1 MILVKSKFSI
11 KDLENLSGIKSHT
24 IRIWEKRYNL
34 LEPNRTDTNI
44 RTYDLD
50 SLRKILNVSY
60 LKNAGIKIST
70 IASLTTE
77 DIETQVRSLAV
88 RNNKNDHAIQELKL
102 SMMNFDQFMFQRVYD
117 SVIKEIGFSGVFYD
131 LFIPFLE
138 ELGFLWQSK
147 TINIAHE
154 HFISHLIKQK
164 VLVNL
169 ERVQNQKIKEN
180 ENLYILFLPENEV
193 HDLGLL
199 FLNYELLKKGCKT
212 VYLGASMILEA
223 LPYFKNKGIS
233 PIYITYI
240 TVQPTEKETPSF
252 LKKFNRKVAQK
263 DNVELWLL
271 GHLAQKIKTKDLSD
285 NHTVFRGI
293 SELMNKIPQL
303 VEA

>member
-1 MILVKSKFSI
+1 MIKSKFSI

-34 LEPNRTDTNI
+34 LEPDRTETNI
-44 RTYDLD
+44 RTYDL
-50 SLRKILNVSY
+50 SALRKILNVSY

-70 IASLTTE
+70 IASLTTS
-77 DIETQVRSLAV
+77 DIEAQVRNLAI

-102 SMMNFDQFMFQRVYD
+102 AMVNFDQAMFSRVYD
-117 SVIKEIGFSGVFYD
+117 SVLQEVGFTGVFYD

-164 VLVNL
+164 VLINL
-169 ERVQNQKIKEN
+169 EKVQYQPKNDSDN
-180 ENLYILFLPENEV
+180 FYVLFLPENEM

-199 FLNYELLKKGCKT
+199 FLNYELLKRGNKT
-212 VYLGASMILEA
+212 IYLGASMVLDH
-223 LPYFKNKGIS
+223 LTFLKNNGIT
-233 PIYITYI
+233 PTYITYV
-240 TVQPTEKETPSF
+240 TVQPVEKELPSF
-252 LKKFNRKVAQK
+252 LKKFNRKVARES
-263 DNVELWLL
+263 DTELWIL
-271 GHLAQKIKTKDLSD
+271 GHMAQKIKTEHLSD
-285 NHTVFRGI
+285 NHKVFKGI
-293 SELMNKIPQL
+293 SDLINNIPQL

>member
-1 MILVKSKFSI
+1 MIKSKFSI

-24 IRIWEKRYNL
+24 IRIWEKRYDL
-34 LEPNRTDTNI
+34 LEPDRTDTNI
-44 RTYDLD
+44 RSYNLS

-70 IASLTTE
+70 IASLTTSE
-77 DIETQVRSLAV
+77 IETQVRNLAI
-88 RNNKNDHAIQELKL
+88 RNNKNDHAVQELKL
-102 SMMNFDQFMFQRVYD
+102 AMVNFDQFMFQRVYD
-117 SVIKEIGFSGVFYD
+117 SVLKEVGFSGVFYD

-138 ELGFLWQSK
+138 ELGYLWQSK

-169 ERVQNQKIKEN
+169 EKVQYQEATNN
-180 ENLYILFLPENEV
+180 EKVYILFLPENEM

-212 VYLGASMILEA
+212 VYLGASMVLEA
-223 LPYFKNKGIS
+223 LPFFKKQGIT
-233 PIYITYI
+233 PTYITYI
-240 TVQPTEKETPSF
+240 TVKPTEKELPSY
-252 LKKFNRKVAQK
+252 LKKFNRKVAK
-263 DNVELWLL
+263 NDDIELWIL
-271 GHLAQKIKTKDLSD
+271 GHLAQKIKPKDLSK
-285 NHTVFRGI
+285 NQTVYRGI
-293 SELMNKIPQL
+293 SEVIAKIPEL

>member
-1 MILVKSKFSI
+1 MIKSKFSI

-34 LEPNRTDTNI
+34 LEPDRTETNI
-44 RTYDLD
+44 RTYDL
-50 SLRKILNVSY
+50 SALRKILNVSY

-70 IASLTTE
+70 IASLTSS
-77 DIETQVRSLAV
+77 DIETQVRNLAI

-102 SMMNFDQFMFQRVYD
+102 AMVNFDQTMFNRVYD
-117 SVIKEIGFSGVFYD
+117 SVLQEVGFTGVFYD

-164 VLVNL
+164 VLINL
-169 ERVQNQKIKEN
+169 EKVQYQPKNDSDSV
-180 ENLYILFLPENEV
+180 YVLFLPENEM

-199 FLNYELLKKGCKT
+199 FLNYELLRKGNKT
-212 VYLGASMILEA
+212 IYLGASMILDD
-223 LPYFKNKGIS
+223 LPFFKNKGIT
-233 PIYITYI
+233 PTYITYV
-240 TVQPTEKETPSF
+240 TVQPIEKELPSF
-252 LKKFNRKVAQK
+252 LKKFNRKVIR
-263 DNVELWLL
+263 DSDIELWIL
-271 GHLAQKIKTKDLSD
+271 GQMAQKIKSEQLSD
-285 NHTVFRGI
+285 NHKVFAGI
-293 SELMNKIPQL
+293 ADVIKNIPQL

>member
-1 MILVKSKFSI
+1 MIKSKFSI

-34 LEPNRTDTNI
+34 LEPDRTETNI
-44 RTYDLD
+44 RTYDL
-50 SLRKILNVSY
+50 SALRKILNVSY

-70 IASLTTE
+70 IASLTGS
-77 DIETQVRSLAV
+77 DIENQVRNLAI

-102 SMMNFDQFMFQRVYD
+102 AMVNFDQTMFSRVYD
-117 SVIKEIGFSGVFYD
+117 SVLQEVDFTGVFYD

-164 VLVNL
+164 VLINL
-169 ERVQNQKIKEN
+169 EKVQYRSKNDSDSV
-180 ENLYILFLPENEV
+180 YVLFLPENEM

-199 FLNYELLKKGCKT
+199 FLNYELLKRGNKT
-212 VYLGASMILEA
+212 IYLGASMILDD
-223 LPYFKNKGIS
+223 LPFFKNKGVN
-233 PIYITYI
+233 PTYITYV
-240 TVQPTEKETPSF
+240 TVQPVEKELPSF
-252 LKKFNRKVAQK
+252 LKKFNRKVNR
-263 DNVELWLL
+263 DSDIELWIL
-271 GHLAQKIKTKDLSD
+271 GQMAQKIKSEQLSD
-285 NHTVFRGI
+285 NHKVFKGI
-293 SELMNKIPQL
+293 SDVINNIPQL

>member
-1 MILVKSKFSI
+1 LIKSKFSI

-24 IRIWEKRYNL
+24 IRIWEKRYDL
-34 LEPNRTDTNI
+34 LEPDRTDTNI
-44 RTYDLD
+44 RSYNLS

-70 IASLTTE
+70 IASLTTSE
-77 DIETQVRSLAV
+77 IETQVRNLAI
-88 RNNKNDHAIQELKL
+88 RNNKNDHAVQELKL
-102 SMMNFDQFMFQRVYD
+102 AMVNFDQFMFQRVYD
-117 SVIKEIGFSGVFYD
+117 SVLKEVGFSGVFYD

-138 ELGFLWQSK
+138 ELGYLWQSK

-169 ERVQNQKIKEN
+169 EKVQYQEATNN
-180 ENLYILFLPENEV
+180 EKVYILFLPENEM

-212 VYLGASMILEA
+212 VYLGASMVLEA
-223 LPYFKNKGIS
+223 LPFFKKQGIT
-233 PIYITYI
+233 PTYITYI
-240 TVQPTEKETPSF
+240 TVKPTEKELPSY
-252 LKKFNRKVAQK
+252 LKKFNRKVAK
-263 DNVELWLL
+263 NDDIELWIL
-271 GHLAQKIKTKDLSD
+271 GHLAQKIKPKDLSK
-285 NHTVFRGI
+285 NQTVYRGI
-293 SELMNKIPQL
+293 SEVIAKIPEL

>member
-1 MILVKSKFSI
+1 MIKSKFSI

-34 LEPNRTDTNI
+34 LEPDRTETNI
-44 RTYDLD
+44 RTYDL
-50 SLRKILNVSY
+50 SALRKILNVSY

-70 IASLTTE
+70 IASLTSS
-77 DIETQVRSLAV
+77 DIETQVRNLAI

-102 SMMNFDQFMFQRVYD
+102 AMVNFDQTMFSRVYD
-117 SVIKEIGFSGVFYD
+117 SVLQEVGFTGVFYE

-164 VLVNL
+164 VLINL
-169 ERVQNQKIKEN
+169 EKVQYRSKNDSDSV
-180 ENLYILFLPENEV
+180 YVLFLPENEM

-199 FLNYELLKKGCKT
+199 FLNYELLKRGNKT
-212 VYLGASMILEA
+212 IYLGASMILDD
-223 LPYFKNKGIS
+223 LPFFKNKGVT
-233 PIYITYI
+233 PTYITYV
-240 TVQPTEKETPSF
+240 TVQPVEKELPSF
-252 LKKFNRKVAQK
+252 LKRFNRKVNR
-263 DNVELWLL
+263 DSDIELWIL
-271 GHLAQKIKTKDLSD
+271 GQMAQKIKSEQLSD
-285 NHTVFRGI
+285 NHKVFKGI
-293 SELMNKIPQL
+293 SDVINNIPQL

>member
-1 MILVKSKFSI
+1 MIKSKFSI

-34 LEPNRTDTNI
+34 LEPERTDTNI
-44 RTYDLD
+44 RTYDLG
-50 SLRKILNVSY
+50 SLCKILNVSY

-70 IASLTTE
+70 IANLSTE
-77 DIETQVRSLAV
+77 DIETQVRNLAV

-102 SMMNFDQFMFQRVYD
+102 AMVNFDQFMFQRVYD
-117 SVIKEIGFSGVFYD
+117 SVLKEVGFSGVFYD

-164 VLVNL
+164 VLINL
-169 ERVQNQKIKEN
+169 EKVQYQESRNDDKI
-180 ENLYILFLPENEV
+180 YVLFLPENEM

-212 VYLGASMILEA
+212 VYLGASMVLEA

-233 PIYITYI
+233 PTYITYI
-240 TVQPTEKETPSF
+240 TVQPTEQEIPSF
-252 LKKFNRKVAQK
+252 LKKFNRKVAK
-263 DNVELWLL
+263 NDEVELWIL
-271 GHLAQKIKTKDLSD
+271 GQLAQKIKPKDLSG
-285 NHTVFRGI
+285 NQTVFRGI
-293 SELMNKIPQL
+293 SEVIERIPQL
-303 VEA
+303 IEA